1 MNIADKEGAM
11 DSQQKQKLID
21 DIFNKRI
28 VDYGNYRIIYNISN
42 GEISIYE
49 NAQCV
54 MKKSNIK
61 EVIAFF
67 TNNECNK
74 RRMYK
79 QEQSDLPKDCGRCLE
94 RDRDND

>member
-1 MNIADKEGAM
+1 M

-28 VDYGNYRIIYNISN
+28 VDYGNYRIIYNVAN
-42 GEISIYE
+42 GDISIYE

-54 MKKSNIK
+54 MKRSNIK

-67 TNNECNK
+67 TNNERNK
-74 RRMYK
+74 RRIYK
-79 QEQSDLPKDCGRCLE
+79 QEQRDLLKDCGRCLE
-94 RDRDND
+94 RNRDND

>member
-28 VDYGNYRIIYNISN
+28 VDYGNYRIIYN
-42 GEISIYE
+42 
-49 NAQCV
+49 
-54 MKKSNIK
+54 K

-67 TNNECNK
+67 TNNERNK
-74 RRMYK
+74 RRIYK

>member
-1 MNIADKEGAM
+1 M

-28 VDYGNYRIIYNISN
+28 VDYGNYRIIYNIAN

-67 TNNECNK
+67 TNNERNK
-74 RRMYK
+74 RRIYK
-79 QEQSDLPKDCGRCLE
+79 QEQRDLPKDYGRCLE